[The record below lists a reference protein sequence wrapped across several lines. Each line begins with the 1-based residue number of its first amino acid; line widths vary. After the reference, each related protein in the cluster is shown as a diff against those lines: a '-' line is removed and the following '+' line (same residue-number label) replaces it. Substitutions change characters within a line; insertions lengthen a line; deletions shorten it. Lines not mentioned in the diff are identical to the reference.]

1 MPVCTSPLCAPTR
14 IAMVQNGAQSMA
26 GADDE
31 FRPKLGRI
39 RSSGGRAAKRYI
51 GKLYAKM
58 EQARPGAFAR
68 RSGSKF
74 TGARIGRGAGL
85 GAAFAQKGH
94 PFAKFR
100 SRRVTVKTRSV
111 RLGKNGLPKARAHLR
126 YLQRDGA
133 EKDGTPGKLYGRT
146 RDVVDGD
153 AFLGEGR
160 TERHQFRIIVSP
172 EEAGELENL
181 DSFTRDVMTAAERD
195 LGTKL
200 DWVAVNHY
208 DTDHPH
214 VHIVLRGRADDG
226 KDLVIA
232 RKYITHGFRRRA
244 EELATLELGPRRDL
258 EIARSR
264 MRETSAER
272 FTSIDRELTKMAADG
287 AVTFSQPKT
296 VYDRF
301 RMKLFMARL
310 KTLETMEMAARNRNG
325 WRLSPALETTL
336 KETGRRGDIIRS
348 MDRIVGERLDI
359 ANVQD
364 FSSAGAPRKSI
375 GRVLGSGAADD
386 AHEKRFLGVDGAD
399 GKQWHV
405 EIDLRP
411 GTMPPECAI
420 IELSRNAAA
429 PRKSDRTIAAIADR
443 NSGVYSDELHA
454 AGDPKASAEYR
465 LTHKRRLEAL
475 RRAGVVEREQ
485 DGAWRIP
492 ANYLERAAAFEANK
506 VGAKSRVLSWVSLDR
521 LPEAPAQTFLDDALE
536 GKNDFKLAG
545 AGFGEDLAKSIAAR
559 RRWLLANGLA
569 SEDGEKLNIDRNR
582 LRDMERKSI
591 AAKGATLAGKLGK
604 SFHEPVE
611 GEPLSGKYRGPLD
624 LAAGRFAIIEKSKEF
639 ALVPWREALEARR
652 GMEISGVMRRGGV
665 TWNFGKNRGGPGR

>member
-1 MPVCTSPLCAPTR
+1 
-14 IAMVQNGAQSMA
+14 MA
-26 GADDE
+26 GIDDE

-58 EQARPGAFAR
+58 EKARPGAFTK

-74 TGARIGRGAGL
+74 TGARIGRGSGF

-100 SRRVTVKTRSV
+100 SRRVTVKIRSV
-111 RLGKNGLPKARAHLR
+111 RLGKNGLLKARAHLR

-133 EKDGTPGKLYGRT
+133 EKNGTPGKLYGPT

-153 AFLGEGR
+153 AFLSEGKDD
-160 TERHQFRIIVSP
+160 RHQFRIIMSP

-181 DSFTRDVMTAAERD
+181 DNFTREVMSAAERD

-200 DWVAVNHY
+200 DWVAVNHF

-232 RKYITHGFRRRA
+232 RNYITHGFRRRA
-244 EELATLELGPRRDL
+244 GELATLELGPRRDL

-264 MRETSAER
+264 MRETTAER
-272 FTSIDRELTKMAADG
+272 FTSIDSELTKMAADG
-287 AVTFSQPKT
+287 AVEFSQPKT

-310 KTLETMEMAARNRNG
+310 KTLEKMELAARDRNG
-325 WRLSPALETTL
+325 WRLSPAVEATL
-336 KETGRRGDIIRS
+336 KEAGRRGDIIRS
-348 MDRIVGERLDI
+348 MDRIVGARLDI
-359 ANVQD
+359 ANLQD
-364 FSSAGAPRKSI
+364 FSSAGAPRKLI
-375 GRVLGSGAADD
+375 GRVLGYGAADD
-386 AHEKRFLGVDGAD
+386 AHERRFLGVDGAD
-399 GKQWHV
+399 GKQWHA
-405 EIDLRP
+405 EIDLNP
-411 GTMPPECAI
+411 GAMPPEGAV
-420 IELSRNAAA
+420 IELIRTEAA
-429 PRKSDRTIAAIADR
+429 PKKSDITIVAIADR
-443 NSGVYSDELHA
+443 NNGVYSDDLHA

-475 RRAGVVEREQ
+475 RRANIVEREQ
-485 DGAWRIP
+485 DGTWRIP

-506 VGAKSRVLSWVSLDR
+506 VGSKSRVLSWVSLER

-545 AGFGEDLAKSIAAR
+545 AGFAEDLAKSIAAR

-569 SEDGEKLNIDRNR
+569 SEEGEKLIIDRKH
-582 LRDMERKSI
+582 LRGMERESI
-591 AAKGATLAGKLGK
+591 ATEGAALAKKLGK
-604 SFHEPVE
+604 SFDQPVE
-611 GEPLSGKYRGPLD
+611 GERLAGKYRGPVD

-639 ALVPWREALEARR
+639 ALVPWREALEPRR
-652 GMEISGVMRRGGV
+652 RMEISGVMRRGGV